1 MSHPHSSDNNNL
13 ILNHFLSYDFA
24 TSLDDAQ
31 WIARKIAKL
40 TKEDI
45 KKLVLAASFPREV
58 QGILVEKLVA
68 RRNSLLTVCDCVR
81 IVIRNGLSLVGVNA
95 PEKM

>member
-1 MSHPHSSDNNNL
+1 MKLAQLFHRFYAENRVL
-13 ILNHFLSYDFA
+13 V
-24 TSLDDAQ
+24 DD
-31 WIARKIAKL
+31 
-40 TKEDI
+40 E
-45 KKLVLAASFPREV
+45 
-58 QGILVEKLVA
+58 A